1 MGDHDR
7 PAVAPQGVLPIS
19 ASLDQEAGSRNTGQ
33 SAEAETRYLQQAGQL
48 AVPVVD
54 VLGAVLV
61 AQGVDAV
68 PQSQEGPVDVGP
80 LLQTLPPVLGLTTG
94 KN

>member
-19 ASLDQEAGSRNTGQ
+19 ASSDQEAGILAGAWST
-33 SAEAETRYLQQAGQL
+33 EAEVRYLQQAGQL

-80 LLQTLPPVLGLTTG
+80 LLQTLPSVLGLAAG